1 MTMLVYGVK
10 TATEMLILYVMLILF
25 PEHPVDVNNFQIFG
39 SPYFARARLHAS
51 FAMPFSPDI
60 ANSRHVDG
68 RFL

>member
-39 SPYFARARLHAS
+39 SESL
-51 FAMPFSPDI
+51 DI
-60 ANSRHVDG
+60 SIYATVDVFCG
-68 RFL
+68 AWQCD